1 MRSQI
6 AEDDNDVYACSPSLA
21 LAMAQMRVDLAQRLR
36 IEDLAAHVRLSRA
49 YFIRAF
55 KRATGQ
61 TPHQWRLFER
71 VRAAQRDL
79 THAELTPAEIALKYG
94 FSDQAHFTRVFK
106 RLVGV
111 PPASWRENGA
121 TQSTASRRN
130 TTSSKTRAPS
140 IN

>member
-1 MRSQI
+1 MRSPI
-6 AEDDNDVYACSPSLA
+6 AEDENDEGACSPSLA
-21 LAMAQMRVDLAQRLR
+21 LAMAHMQVDLAQSLR
-36 IEDLAAHVRLSRA
+36 IDDLAARVQLSRA

-71 VRAAQRDL
+71 VRAAQCDL
-79 THAELTPAEIALKYG
+79 VRAELSPAQIALKYG

-111 PPASWRENGA
+111 PPASWRA
-121 TQSTASRRN
+121 HSTIQATASRRN

-140 IN
+140 IS